1 MNNQYKNPVAA
12 LTNRKTELLI
22 TDLPAVFGR
31 NDNTVDVYFF
41 HESISREHCVF
52 EYINRGVTIKD
63 LGSSAGT
70 RINGVLIEPNV
81 PYSIED
87 GAKVTLGKVK
97 FVFHIDYEELA
108 NRDRM
113 QARAHVEPAGLAANT
128 DYMGDFRDNPYA
140 GGASRQPAG
149 RGGKVIHV
157 DAKELNEYEYGED
170 EVVYIDCGFRAVVQP
185 ASYTQRELKK
195 TDVENALEHF
205 EQAAEKEKV
214 QAVQPKAP
222 EPVKPVQPEPVKPV
236 QPEPAKA
243 EPVKPSKP
251 EPVMPEPTKP
261 AEPVKPAPVKPVQ
274 PESVKAAPA
283 PAVPEKAPQH
293 TLMLSWNDD
302 ETGEV
307 RKLRIDRFPFY
318 IGRKSDE
325 NDYAIRRKGL
335 SRKHMHFEEENG
347 KMYLLDDNSTNGV
360 KINGS
365 KIKAGERT
373 EIKSGDTIRV
383 ADINLSVSID

>member
-140 GGASRQPAG
+140 GGESRQPAG

-170 EVVYIDCGFRAVVQP
+170 EVVYIDCGFRAVAQP

-222 EPVKPVQPEPVKPV
+222 EPVKPAPVQPAKPEPVQPEPVKPV
-236 QPEPAKA
+236 QPEP
-243 EPVKPSKP
+243 VKP
-251 EPVMPEPTKP
+251 E
-261 AEPVKPAPVKPVQ
+261 PVKPVQ
-274 PESVKAAPA
+274 PEPVKAAPA
-283 PAVPEKAPQH
+283 VPETAPQH

-360 KINGS
+360 KINGN